1 MITICHNG
9 SPCRLE
15 WFWLSSNN
23 FRLLSIQIVKERI
36 LKMTTFNI
44 KNKSP
49 ENRCFSLIELL
60 IVIAI
65 IAILAGMLLP
75 ALNKARAMAHASACF
90 NNMRQIG
97 NTFSFYADDN
107 SDWMPLCSYNNGT
120 YGQFDIPDPGT
131 SKFFWV
137 RIVSFY
143 TDNAFKKYMITSAS
157 KLLLC
162 SANPAEAHSAEY
174 NGVKTTVSN
183 YLYHQALGIF
193 YADGNAGT
201 YGNSTPSTSKYYGG
215 RSRKR
220 CKAPSESAI
229 LEDGSCKDPAN
240 GLAIRERDQ
249 NLLPTAKR
257 QHASVR
263 HNGSTQFL
271 YADGH
276 ADRKNLYKIS
286 QEEYD
291 RLLSWNLTTWTY

>member
-1 MITICHNG
+1 
-9 SPCRLE
+9 
-15 WFWLSSNN
+15 
-23 FRLLSIQIVKERI
+23 
-36 LKMTTFNI
+36 MTTFNV

-107 SDWMPLCSYNNGT
+107 SDWMPLCSYNNG
-120 YGQFDIPDPGT
+120 
-131 SKFFWV
+131 
-137 RIVSFY
+137 
-143 TDNAFKKYMITSAS
+143 
-157 KLLLC
+157 
-162 SANPAEAHSAEY
+162 SAEY

-240 GLAIRERDQ
+240 GLTIRERDQ

-276 ADRKNLYKIS
+276 ADRKNLYSIS
-286 QEEYD
+286 KKEYD
-291 RLLSWNLTTWTY
+291 RLLTWNLTTWTY